1 MLTKKE
7 KIYEGKAKI
16 LYRTEDPNVLIQYF
30 KDDATAFN
38 AKKKGIIVNKGVL
51 NNHISSRIFEYLEV
65 NGIRTHYLERLNDRE
80 MAVRSVKIIP
90 IEVVIRNRVAG
101 SLAKRLGLP
110 EGTSLQKPILEFFY
124 KSDELDDPMISESCP
139 VAFGWMTEEELK
151 FLKAEVFK
159 INDRMIRFFDEKG
172 IELVDYKLEFGK
184 TAAGDLLLA
193 DEISPDSCRLWE
205 KGTGE
210 KLDKDRFRRDLG
222 KIEEAYQKVYE
233 AVCSGEKLEMWGDS
247 CAGGALLA
255 TGPAQG
261 SSAILPFARRAKVY
275 VTLKRGVLDPQG
287 KAVQNALSYLGFH
300 GIKEVRVGKYVEL
313 SFQEGLSETETKD
326 RLKQMCEKLLSNTV
340 IEDYRF
346 EL

>member
-16 LYRTEDPNVLIQYF
+16 LYRTEDPNALIQYF

-38 AKKKGIIVNKGVL
+38 AKKKGSIVNKGVL
-51 NNHISSRIFEYLEV
+51 NNHISSRIFEYLEA
-65 NGIRTHYLERLNDRE
+65 NGVQTHYLERLNDRE

-101 SLAKRLGLP
+101 SLAKRLGLQ
-110 EGTSLQKPILEFFY
+110 EGMELQKPILEFFY

-139 VAFGWMTEEELK
+139 VAFGWITGTELE
-151 FLKAEVFK
+151 FLKAEAFK
-159 INDRMIRFFDEKG
+159 INDFMIRFFDEKG
-172 IELVDYKLEFGK
+172 IELIDYKLEFGK
-184 TAAGDLLLA
+184 SASGEILLA

-222 KIEEAYQKVYE
+222 GVEEAYQKVYE
-233 AVCSGEKLEMWGDS
+233 AVCSS
-247 CAGGALLA
+247 
-255 TGPAQG
+255 GPQ
-261 SSAILPFARRAKVY
+261 RVKVY
-275 VTLKRGVLDPQG
+275 VTLKKGVLDPQG
-287 KAVQNALSYLGFH
+287 KAVQNALGHLGFH
-300 GIKEVRVGKYVEL
+300 EVKEVRVGKYIEL
-313 SFQEGLSETETKD
+313 SFQNGLSQETAKD
-326 RLKQMCEKLLSNTV
+326 QIKQICEKLLSNTV